1 MQFTWDWMAA
11 HAPIG
16 TASVAGLALVVAI
29 ASILVQRSLARK
41 KQAIDFFLKTEMDEK
56 MVQAWS
62 NYTKAI
68 AKWREIQVPVKVWIQ
83 SYPTEYE
90 HLRGYL
96 NIHELL
102 AAGVRKK
109 ILDEDIC
116 FEFWSN
122 VLTRACYDLRDLI
135 NHIRE
140 APGQEWTYHSLTWL
154 NREWLRRLHYANQA
168 WPRPVKP

>member
-83 SYPTEYE
+83 SYPTEIRASSRLSQ
-90 HLRGYL
+90 HPRVARGGRSKE
-96 NIHELL
+96 N
-102 AAGVRKK
+102 
-109 ILDEDIC
+109 
-116 FEFWSN
+116 
-122 VLTRACYDLRDLI
+122 
-135 NHIRE
+135 
-140 APGQEWTYHSLTWL
+140 PG
-154 NREWLRRLHYANQA
+154 
-168 WPRPVKP
+168 